1 MTDAGKT
8 DQPTAGPP
16 QATTPPTHRRGRD
29 DAGWV
34 TLWLLGLAV
43 MLLALGGLS
52 LDLWRVFSERRD
64 LAGAVDAAAAAGAS
78 GIDVDRFRANG
89 ELALDPA
96 AVETLVAQNLKAQT
110 DLRSLT
116 HVAVEASAQA
126 VTVTAVGAVDLT
138 LTRTLIPLGPV
149 TIRVDATAQ
158 PARAR

>member
-1 MTDAGKT
+1 MTDGPER
-8 DQPTAGPP
+8 DQRRRAHGTAS
-16 QATTPPTHRRGRD
+16 PTHWRGSD

-78 GIDVDRFRANG
+78 GIDAGRFRATG
-89 ELALDPA
+89 ELALDPPV
-96 AVETLVAQNLKAQT
+96 VEALVAENLAAQT

-116 HVAVEASAQA
+116 HVAVEANSRA

-138 LTRTLIPLGPV
+138 LTRTLIPLGPL
-149 TIRVDATAQ
+149 TIRVDATAE
-158 PARAR
+158 PARSG